1 MPATIIPFTSATTL
15 LGPAEQR
22 DSALGARKAKRTRV
36 ESVYEPET
44 RLWKACARQPSRCQI
59 MIELIIFS
67 VFVVIALAPIACF
80 VEVKQRTDAI
90 EQAAVEAQ
98 SGRLVE
104 IRSRSVGRSNREW
117 TRMNAHTK

>member
-1 MPATIIPFTSATTL
+1 MPATIIPFTSATAL

-22 DSALGARKAKRTRV
+22 DSSRARKAKRTRV
-36 ESVYEPET
+36 RSFDEPET

-59 MIELIIFS
+59 IIELIIFAI
-67 VFVVIALAPIACF
+67 FVVIALAPIACF
-80 VEVKQRTDAI
+80 FEVKQRTDAI

-104 IRSRSVGRSNREW
+104 MPRQSVPRSS
-117 TRMNAHTK
+117 H